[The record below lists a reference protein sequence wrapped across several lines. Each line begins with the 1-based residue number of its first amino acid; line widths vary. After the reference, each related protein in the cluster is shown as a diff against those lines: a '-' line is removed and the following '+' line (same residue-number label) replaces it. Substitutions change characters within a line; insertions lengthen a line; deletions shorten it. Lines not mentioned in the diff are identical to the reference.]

1 MNSSLITPAQVKGAQ
16 PAAEWE
22 EDFPE
27 VPEGMPRHKGDGRP
41 KIWLPAG
48 NGKHAYYT
56 RASKF
61 GAAAEDKYLLTLW
74 MMRAVL
80 FGASRDWSIVEMA
93 AAVEAFEDKGETD
106 EAKERNAKFR
116 DELNALVAKAK
127 DVTDTQRR
135 ARRGTALHV
144 LAEQEDAGK
153 SLPHV
158 IGETRRALDAYH
170 QLMRPFEI
178 LSAEQFVVDDEW
190 CVGGSYDR
198 LVTVKWPVE
207 VKIPDPDRKGE
218 FKVVAVIEPGDRLI
232 VDLKSNR
239 TDRYFGIGYGV
250 QLRAYSRGRPYV
262 HLDKVTPE
270 DAGRR
275 DWPDGRAP
283 RQDWAVIPWVP
294 IESPEEATLKWV
306 NLAKGEYLGNLA
318 LALREANRESFLR
331 DLFVDT
337 KLDDLA
343 ELVAGEPDP
352 AEALLRTIREAD
364 PELIGQ
370 LFDEHPTVWTDQHT
384 EAAKRRMLVIQIEE
398 LLDVEGLDPLYEG
411 NRDIWGPEHDAAAK
425 AAYERL
431 TGRG

>member
-1 MNSSLITPAQVKGAQ
+1 MYKRQ
-16 PAAEWE
+16 
-22 EDFPE
+22 
-27 VPEGMPRHKGDGRP
+27 
-41 KIWLPAG
+41 
-48 NGKHAYYT
+48 YYT

-116 DELNALVAKAK
+116 DELNALAAKAK
-127 DVTDTQRR
+127 DITDTQRR

-144 LAEQEDAGK
+144 LADQEDAGK
-153 SLPHV
+153 PLPHV

-198 LVTVKWPVE
+198 LVTVRHPVE

-218 FKVVAVIEPGDRLI
+218 LKVVAVIEPGDRLI

-250 QLRAYSRGRPYV
+250 QLRTYTRGRPYV
-262 HLDKVTPE
+262 HLDQVTPE

-275 DWPDGRAP
+275 DWAGGQAP

-294 IESPEEATLKWV
+294 IEHPEDATLKWV
-306 NLAKGEYLGNLA
+306 NLAKGEELGELA
-318 LALREANRESFLR
+318 LAVREMNRESYLR
-331 DLFVDT
+331 DLFIDT
-337 KLDDLA
+337 NLDALA
-343 ELVAGEPDP
+343 ELVGGDSVDP

-364 PELIGQ
+364 LDLIGE
-370 LFDEHPTVWTDQHT
+370 LFETHPHVWTDAHT
-384 EAAKRRMLVIQIEE
+384 EAAKRRALVITIDE
-398 LLDVEGLDPLYEG
+398 LLDVDGLDPLYEG
-411 NRDIWGPEHDAAAK
+411 NREIWGDEHDAAAK
-425 AAYERL
+425 AAYARL
-431 TGRG
+431 TGQG